1 MSQGGW
7 GRGWARLELRSG
19 RVQGGRFQFDVQMF
33 LATRSDHQVTRVIPK
48 VGTSPPWKS
57 SNWGIGVQWISL

>member
-7 GRGWARLELRSG
+7 GRGWARLELRIG

-33 LATRSDHQVTRVIPK
+33 LASDHQVTRVIPK
-48 VGTSPPWKS
+48 VGTSPPRKS
-57 SNWGIGVQWISL
+57 SSWGIGVQWIGL